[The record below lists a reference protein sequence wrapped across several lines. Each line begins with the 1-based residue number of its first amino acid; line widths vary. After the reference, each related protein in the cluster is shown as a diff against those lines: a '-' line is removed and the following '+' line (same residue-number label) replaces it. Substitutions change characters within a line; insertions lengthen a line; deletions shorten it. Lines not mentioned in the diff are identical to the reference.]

1 MAKLMLMKKS
11 EISVPE
17 DKKGKQIAVKESNIT
32 SLKDFFVQNYKAPV
46 EASPV
51 EPQVENTENI
61 IQETTGPIPAMINP
75 SPIEV
80 NPLNVI
86 NPFETPAVDNN
97 IIMNAPD
104 NTITIEQP
112 SLAVEE
118 PVNVMTEAPVFP
130 ESPVTEQTVSITPIM
145 GNEENNSVINN
156 IITPVEEEESGTNDA
171 QAIKLTPETENIVD
185 NSNIE
190 EEMDPELQEIK
201 NRLDQV
207 IMDLNNYKKK
217 IKMLE
222 DEVNQNLEKS
232 REVLK
237 DTQAAAK
244 IMSIHQERQK
254 QILNEM
260 NNTTL
265 ENDTGRV
272 LEKEVA

>member
-1 MAKLMLMKKS
+1 MLMKKS

-32 SLKDFFVQNYKAPV
+32 SLKDFFVQNYKEPV
-46 EASPV
+46 ETSPV
-51 EPQVENTENI
+51 EPQAESSENI
-61 IQETTGPIPAMINP
+61 IQETTDPIPTMINP

-86 NPFETPAVDNN
+86 NPFETPEIDNN
-97 IIMNAPD
+97 IIMNAPEN
-104 NTITIEQP
+104 NTILEQQSP
-112 SLAVEE
+112 ALEE
-118 PVNVMTEAPVFP
+118 QVNVMAEAPVFP
-130 ESPVTEQTVSITPIM
+130 ESPVTEQTVSVTPII
-145 GNEENNSVINN
+145 GNEENSSVINN
-156 IITPVEEEESGTNDA
+156 MINPVEEEESGTNDA
-171 QAIKLTPETENIVD
+171 QAIKLTPEAENVV
-185 NSNIE
+185 NTSNMD

-260 NNTTL
+260 KNEPLVN
-265 ENDTGRV
+265 ETGRI
-272 LEKEVA
+272 LEKDVA